1 MTTFRTS
8 RQLPW
13 IGALAATLLFTA
25 CTDSGFTDGP
35 PASSRAAAA
44 QSGAGGPPT
53 FVPEFSAQDGRSA
66 SRTNSARRPSGA
78 APDDPAAPRDTSL
91 DTLMAWER
99 EDLGVR
105 PPRGLRQ
112 GEMHGATPSQLPGGQ
127 VITTKGLLPLLRQ
140 GIPVYVFDVLGADQ
154 ALPQAIAA
162 AWAAE
167 PGDFEDET
175 QQRLG
180 QLLHQVTRGDRQA
193 PLVFYCAGP
202 QCWMSYNAALRAVQ
216 LGYRNVLWYRGGT
229 EAWARAGQRF
239 ARGTG

>member
-1 MTTFRTS
+1 MTTFKPS

-13 IGALAATLLFTA
+13 IGALAATLLCTA
-25 CTDSGFTDGP
+25 CTDSGYTDAP
-35 PASSRAAAA
+35 PAGARAAAA
-44 QSGAGGPPT
+44 QSGAGGPPS
-53 FVPEFSAQDGRSA
+53 FVPEFAAQNGPSAPR
-66 SRTNSARRPSGA
+66 A
-78 APDDPAAPRDTSL
+78 APAKRRADVSPDGPSPRQDASL
-91 DTLMAWER
+91 DTLMTWER
-99 EDLGVR
+99 EDHGVR

-140 GIPVYVFDVLGADQ
+140 GIPVYVFDVLGAEQ
-154 ALPQAIAA
+154 SLPQAIAA

-175 QQRLG
+175 QQRLA
-180 QLLHQVTRGDRQA
+180 QLLQQVTRGDRAA

-202 QCWMSYNAALRAVQ
+202 QCWMSYNAALRAVH
-216 LGYRNVLWYRGGT
+216 LGYRNVLWYRGGM
-229 EAWARAGQRF
+229 EAWARAGQRS